1 MLAISMLAS
10 AASIGICVPGAARAQ
25 SSAEAKTSQYDIA
38 SKPLSEA
45 LADFGQQSGLEVST
59 AAEVMRGRTSPGVLG
74 RMSATQALSRLLAGT
89 GLTYRI
95 KDGFVTLEPAPQSAQ
110 SDGAINLG
118 TLRVEGEQGS
128 GSGIDRSGNAGTG
141 GAAGGADEIFAAPR
155 AVSVVTREEMD
166 RTPARHAADL
176 IAEVPGVTSA
186 VNRLNPGLSV
196 NIRGMQDFGR
206 VNMMIDG
213 MRQNFVQNGH
223 QQRNGQMYVDP
234 ELITSVVIER
244 GPRNDVH
251 GAGAI
256 AGTVDFRTTN
266 PEDILDGPNDRIG
279 ARVRATTGSNGV
291 KFLGSAAI
299 AGQLTDN
306 LEVIAAYSRREIGDY
321 DIGSHGETAANNLT
335 SYDGIE
341 INRIKYASQKQES
354 ALGKLRW
361 TLGDHQL
368 QLSYIGT
375 WLNYNNVSDSYS
387 SSLDSNGSAWDALGW
402 SRISNQNFAFD
413 YSWKPESKWIDL
425 KLKLYYSNTRNRNYT
440 DARYPDGMVPGDS
453 QVDFAW
459 EYGHCETDPITVEW
473 QSYCGY
479 GYGSNQLIGTKTYG
493 VQLDNTSQFDL
504 GHGTTLKA
512 NYGVEFY
519 QDRANSSVVIDRE
532 GRIIDT
538 YNQYGQGDTLNPRG
552 RRSMGSLFAN
562 FEAKNDFF
570 TLAAGLRY
578 ERYWLKG
585 TTQVLGVKSTYND
598 RFAQML
604 ASTRCDVTT
613 GISTASATTAPG
625 RRSIAIC
632 SAAASGGEAAAAA
645 AYDVAFGTSGGYWTA
660 RGYTP
665 NWIDSTGYY
674 EYDVNRSQGRFL
686 PSFSAA
692 IRPTSWLELYGRWA
706 KSWRPPAINETLMTG
721 GHPGDPIANMY
732 ANPYADPEKTTTW
745 ELGANVNFNGI
756 FKSDDAFFAKVGYF
770 STRATDY
777 LYTSIANN
785 LPGDNLDAISGL
797 GRVMFVN
804 NRTPMHFRGFELEAR
819 YDAGFVYAG
828 AAATIYTGSNNTF
841 TQDLYPA
848 GAGTSKYDQPNE
860 DGSLTAEAQMAQAA
874 GYPSWQAWAEAQVV
888 AGAPFNSVM
897 GSPIDKVTAT
907 LGARLFQRR
916 LDTGVRLTYS
926 GPGGLLHNIDYDVWP
941 SYVTFDW
948 YGSFTLSKRVRF
960 FASVE
965 NLTDRRYVDGKGDFM
980 AMVAAPGRT
989 FTGGIQMQF

>member
-1 MLAISMLAS
+1 MHLGVEKYRKSTQGRIVAISLLAS
-10 AASIGICVPGAARAQ
+10 VAPLGLCIPGAALAQ
-25 SSAEAKTSQYDIA
+25 SAAESATTQYNIA

-45 LADFGQQSGLEVST
+45 LADFGQQSGLEIST
-59 AAEVMRGRTSPGVLG
+59 GAEEMRGRTSPGVTG

-89 GLTYRI
+89 GLGYRI
-95 KDGFVTLEPAPQSAQ
+95 RDGFVTLEAAPQSAQ
-110 SDGAINLG
+110 ATGDSIQLG
-118 TLRVEGEQGS
+118 PLRVEGEQGS
-128 GSGIDRSGNAGTG
+128 GSGIGRNGNSGPG

-176 IAEVPGVTSA
+176 IVEVPGVTSA

-213 MRQNFVQNGH
+213 MRQSFVQNGH

-251 GAGAI
+251 GTGAI
-256 AGTVDFRTTN
+256 AGTVDFRTIN

-279 ARVRATTGSNGV
+279 ARLRATTGSNGV

-299 AGQLTDN
+299 AGRLTDN
-306 LEVIAAYSRREIGDY
+306 LEVIGAYSRREIGDY
-321 DIGSHGETAANNLT
+321 NIGSNGTTSINNLT
-335 SYDGIE
+335 SYDGVE

-375 WLNYNNVSDSYS
+375 WLNYTNVSDSYS
-387 SSLDSNGSAWDALGW
+387 SSLDANGSAWADLGW
-402 SRISNQNFAFD
+402 SRIANENFAFD
-413 YSWKPESKWIDL
+413 YSWKPDSKWIDL
-425 KLKLYYSNTRNRNYT
+425 KLKLYYANTRNRNYT
-440 DARYPDGMVPGDS
+440 NARYPDGATPGDS
-453 QVDFAW
+453 YVDFAW
-459 EYGHCETDPITVEW
+459 DYGHCEVDPITVEW

-479 GYGSNQLIGTKTYG
+479 GYGSNQLISTKTYG
-493 VQLDNTSQFDL
+493 VQLDNTSRFDL
-504 GHGTTLKA
+504 ERGTMLKA

-519 QDRANSSVVIDRE
+519 QDRANSSVVIDRN

-552 RRSMGSLFAN
+552 RRSMGSVFAN
-562 FEAKNDFF
+562 FEAKNDLF

-585 TTQVLGVKSTYND
+585 TTQVLGVVSTYLS
-598 RFAQML
+598 RFEKFL
-604 ASTRCDVTT
+604 AYSCRTTTNATLNAWCQGGQANGEAWAIANVTRY
-613 GISTASATTAPG
+613 STAANFAPG
-625 RRSIAIC
+625 
-632 SAAASGGEAAAAA
+632 
-645 AYDVAFGTSGGYWTA
+645 WTD
-660 RGYTP
+660 T
-665 NWIDSTGYY
+665 TGYY
-674 EYDVNRSQGRFL
+674 EYDVNRSEGRLL
-686 PSFSAA
+686 PSFSTA
-692 IRPTSWLELYGRWA
+692 IRPTSWLELYGSWA

-732 ANPYADPEKTTTW
+732 SNPYADPEKTTTW
-745 ELGANVNFNGI
+745 ELGANVNFNDI
-756 FKSDDAFFAKVGYF
+756 FKGDDVFFAKVGYF
-770 STRATDY
+770 NTTATDY
-777 LYTSIANN
+777 LYTSLTNN
-785 LPGDNLDAISGL
+785 LPGDNLSTQVGL

-804 NRTPMHFRGFELEAR
+804 NRTPMRFRGFEIEAR

-828 AAATIYTGSNNTF
+828 ATATVYTNSHNTF

-848 GAGTSKYDQPNE
+848 GAGTSKFDQPNE
-860 DGSLTAEAQMAQAA
+860 DGSLTAEALMAQAA
-874 GYPSWQAWAEAQVV
+874 GYASWKDWAEAQVV
-888 AGAPFNSVM
+888 AGAPFNSVS
-897 GSPIDKVTAT
+897 GTPIDKVTAT
-907 LGARLFQRR
+907 VGARLFQRK

-926 GPGGLLHNIDYDVWP
+926 GSGGLLHNVDYDVWP
-941 SYVTFDW
+941 SYVTLDW
-948 YGSFTLSKRVRF
+948 YGSFSFNKRVRF

-965 NLTDRRYVDGKGDFM
+965 NLTDRRYIDGKGDWM

-989 FTGGIQMQF
+989 FTGGIQMSF